1 MTLRQLIDDASTL
14 ALQLPNGLD
23 TECKAWNMS
32 REPIQT
38 GDILRT
44 TNLAV
49 GADKDKT
56 GLMAYFKIKP

>member
-14 ALQLPNGLD
+14 ALQLPKGLD

-32 REPIQT
+32 REPVQT
-38 GDILRT
+38 GEILRT

-49 GADKDKT
+49 GSDKDKT
-56 GLMAYFKIKP
+56 GVIAYFKIKL